1 MPRAAEALSAAV
13 GAVGPIDQAAMAA
26 AATQLDRLT
35 KPRRSLGR
43 LEQLAIQLA
52 GITGYPAPGSRPRT
66 IVVAAADHGVA
77 MRGVSAYPQSVTV
90 QMVTNFLAGGAAI
103 NVLAQQ
109 VDAAVLVVDVGVAS
123 PIPRGRHDS
132 ERAVRFVSAPIRRG
146 SSDISVGPAMSRSE
160 ALASIEVGLRI
171 ADAEA
176 SAGTRLIG
184 LGEMGIANTTPAS
197 AIVAVMTGRPV
208 AEITGRGTGIDDEGY
223 ARKVAAIERALAVN
237 RPQADDP
244 VGVLASVGGF
254 EIGALVGLILGAA
267 AARIPVILDGYITGA
282 AAILAATLC
291 PGLPD
296 RLIAAH
302 RSVEPGHLV
311 VLQQLGLTPLLE
323 LDLRLGEGTGTALA
337 MPLIDAACAIRDGM
351 ATFASAG
358 IAGPGE

>member
-1 MPRAAEALSAAV
+1 M
-13 GAVGPIDQAAMAA
+13 
-26 AATQLDRLT
+26 
-35 KPRRSLGR
+35 
-43 LEQLAIQLA
+43 
-52 GITGYPAPGSRPRT
+52 
-66 IVVAAADHGVA
+66 
-77 MRGVSAYPQSVTV
+77 
-90 QMVTNFLAGGAAI
+90 
-103 NVLAQQ
+103 
-109 VDAAVLVVDVGVAS
+109 
-123 PIPRGRHDS
+123 
-132 ERAVRFVSAPIRRG
+132 RFVSAPVRRG

-171 ADAEA
+171 AAAEA

-237 RPQADDP
+237 RPPADDP

-267 AARIPVILDGYITGA
+267 AVRIPVILDGYITGA